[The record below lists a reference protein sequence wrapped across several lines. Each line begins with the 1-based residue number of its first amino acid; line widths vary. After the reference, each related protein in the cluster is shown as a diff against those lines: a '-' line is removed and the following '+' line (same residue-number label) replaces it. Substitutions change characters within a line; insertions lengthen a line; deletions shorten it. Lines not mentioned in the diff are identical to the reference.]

1 MAVGLLPLLLSLVF
15 PACGAAG
22 AAGITPPGPIDFA
35 HFVLPAS
42 PNKALAAPAGFTP
55 KPTFDT
61 PRYALPPAALYA
73 LVARVA
79 AAEPRTYP
87 LAADPARMQQSWVAR
102 TPVANFPDVVTA
114 AIRPD
119 PAGGSDLILYS
130 HSVYGYSDFG
140 ANAARLRRWLDAISR
155 AAEPRS

>member
-1 MAVGLLPLLLSLVF
+1 MDCCPCCSASCSPR
-15 PACGAAG
+15 AA
-22 AAGITPPGPIDFA
+22 PPEPIDFA

>member
-1 MAVGLLPLLLSLVF
+1 MAVGLLPLLLSIVF
-15 PACGAAG
+15 PACGFAG
-22 AAGITPPGPIDFA
+22 AAGVTPPGHVDFPHLA
-35 HFVLPAS
+35 LPAS

-61 PRYALPPAALYA
+61 PRYGLPPAALYA

-79 AAEPRTYP
+79 AAEPRTYG
-87 LAADPARMQQSWVAR
+87 LSADPARMQQAWVAR
-102 TPVANFPDVVTA
+102 TPVANFPDVVIA
-114 AIRPD
+114 QVRPD

-130 HSVYGYSDFG
+130 RSLYGYSDFG

-155 AAEPRS
+155 AAAPHS